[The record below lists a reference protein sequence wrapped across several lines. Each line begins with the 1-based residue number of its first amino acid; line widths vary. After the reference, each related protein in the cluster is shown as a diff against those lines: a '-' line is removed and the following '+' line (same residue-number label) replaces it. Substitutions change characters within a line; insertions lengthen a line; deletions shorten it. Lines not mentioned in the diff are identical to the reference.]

1 MEVALKIMKSFEKH
15 RLNQFS
21 LQESH
26 DGQMNL
32 MLNEGLLIT
41 SIGDEDTYLEVLE
54 RIISEC
60 STVREIMEETSN
72 KLQDEMLLG
81 YEELQKRFYIQK
93 FADCYYFVGKGI
105 SRSLGKKK
113 QNPL

>member
-1 MEVALKIMKSFEKH
+1 MFAIDGLVINSTVFPKTHNNKDKYGCSFKNNGKFGKH
-15 RLNQFS
+15 GLNQFS
-21 LQESH
+21 LQESQ

-32 MLNEGLLIT
+32 ILNEGLLIT
-41 SIGDEDTYLEVLE
+41 SIGDEDTYLAVLE

-81 YEELQKRFYIQK
+81 
-93 FADCYYFVGKGI
+93 
-105 SRSLGKKK
+105 
-113 QNPL
+113 

>member
-1 MEVALKIMKSFEKH
+1 MDVALKIMESFEKH
-15 RLNQFS
+15 GLNQFS

-41 SIGDEDTYLEVLE
+41 SIGDKDTYIDALE
-54 RIISEC
+54 RIISGC

-81 YEELQKRFYIQK
+81 
-93 FADCYYFVGKGI
+93 
-105 SRSLGKKK
+105 
-113 QNPL
+113 

>member
-1 MEVALKIMKSFEKH
+1 MDVALKIMESFEKH
-15 RLNQFS
+15 GLNQFS
-21 LQESH
+21 LQESQ

-41 SIGDEDTYLEVLE
+41 SIGDKDTDIDVLK

-81 YEELQKRFYIQK
+81 
-93 FADCYYFVGKGI
+93 
-105 SRSLGKKK
+105 
-113 QNPL
+113 

>member
-1 MEVALKIMKSFEKH
+1 MDVALKIMESFEKH
-15 RLNQFS
+15 GLNEFS
-21 LQESH
+21 FQESQ

-32 MLNEGLLIT
+32 MLNAGLLFT
-41 SIGDEDTYLEVLE
+41 SIGDEDTYLEVLK

-81 YEELQKRFYIQK
+81 
-93 FADCYYFVGKGI
+93 
-105 SRSLGKKK
+105 
-113 QNPL
+113 

>member
-1 MEVALKIMKSFEKH
+1 MDVALKIMESLEKNG
-15 RLNQFS
+15 LNQFS
-21 LQESH
+21 LQESK

-32 MLNEGLLIT
+32 ILNEGLLIT

-60 STVREIMEETSN
+60 ATVREIMEETSN

-81 YEELQKRFYIQK
+81 
-93 FADCYYFVGKGI
+93 
-105 SRSLGKKK
+105 
-113 QNPL
+113 

>member
-1 MEVALKIMKSFEKH
+1 MDLALKIMESFEKH
-15 RLNQFS
+15 GLNQFS

-41 SIGDEDTYLEVLE
+41 SIGDKDTDIDVLE

-81 YEELQKRFYIQK
+81 
-93 FADCYYFVGKGI
+93 
-105 SRSLGKKK
+105 
-113 QNPL
+113 

>member
-1 MEVALKIMKSFEKH
+1 MDVTLKIMESFEKH
-15 RLNQFS
+15 GLNQLS
-21 LQESH
+21 LQKSQY
-26 DGQMNL
+26 GQMNL

-41 SIGDEDTYLEVLE
+41 SIGDEDTYLEVLK

-81 YEELQKRFYIQK
+81 
-93 FADCYYFVGKGI
+93 
-105 SRSLGKKK
+105 
-113 QNPL
+113 

>member
-1 MEVALKIMKSFEKH
+1 
-15 RLNQFS
+15 
-21 LQESH
+21 
-26 DGQMNL
+26 MNL

-41 SIGDEDTYLEVLE
+41 SIGDDDTYMEVLE

-81 YEELQKRFYIQK
+81 
-93 FADCYYFVGKGI
+93 
-105 SRSLGKKK
+105 
-113 QNPL
+113 

>member
-1 MEVALKIMKSFEKH
+1 MDVVLKIMESFEKH
-15 RLNQFS
+15 GLNQFS

-41 SIGDEDTYLEVLE
+41 SIGDEDTYLEVIE
-54 RIISEC
+54 RIIAEC
-60 STVREIMEETSN
+60 STVSELMEEASN

-81 YEELQKRFYIQK
+81 
-93 FADCYYFVGKGI
+93 
-105 SRSLGKKK
+105 
-113 QNPL
+113 

>member
-1 MEVALKIMKSFEKH
+1 MFAIDGLVINITVFPKTIITRTKMDVALKIMESLEKH
-15 RLNQFS
+15 GLNQFS
-21 LQESH
+21 LQESQ

-32 MLNEGLLIT
+32 ILNEGLLIT

-81 YEELQKRFYIQK
+81 
-93 FADCYYFVGKGI
+93 
-105 SRSLGKKK
+105 
-113 QNPL
+113 